1 MRQDLNLRP
10 LRPEGSHLS
19 FKTFFGVF
27 YKIILDYL
35 SKSIRAFLFIFTI
48 FFREIFV
55 NRKSFVINSWLIRE
69 SCQCIKMSRNQ
80 SISLWKCAKINQFHK
95 KTPVFSTP
103 SIHKNSSYFPIIS
116 ALCDAPISL
125 KNLSRFYGLSR
136 TSVSIFPIIKS

>member
-35 SKSIRAFLFIFTI
+35 SKFIRAFLFIFTI

-55 NRKSFVINSWLIRE
+55 NRKSFVINSWELSVHKNEPKSINFT
-69 SCQCIKMSRNQ
+69 IKMRKNQ
-80 SISLWKCAKINQFHK
+80 SISQENTCFFNPL
-95 KTPVFSTP
+95 
-103 SIHKNSSYFPIIS
+103 NSQKFKLFPDNIS
-116 ALCDAPISL
+116 FTWFFNSL
-125 KNLSRFYGLSR
+125 KKIITILR
-136 TSVSIFPIIKS
+136 TFPH